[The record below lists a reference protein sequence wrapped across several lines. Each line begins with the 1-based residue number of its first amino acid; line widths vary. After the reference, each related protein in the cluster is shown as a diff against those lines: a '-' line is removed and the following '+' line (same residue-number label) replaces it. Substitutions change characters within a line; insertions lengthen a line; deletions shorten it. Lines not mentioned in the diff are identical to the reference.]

1 MRSLARPCKTAIVRP
16 ESADSFI
23 VGGQDEGTDDGVME
37 ALDPGV
43 VEAGVMRGPP
53 GCGTPRSGSTA
64 PRPVL
69 TGHGRRVPTGFRPQ
83 SGPASLAMRS
93 DSQGGGTTPVG
104 LLSGAKRTPRFAAD
118 LPKEETGQ
126 PGRVIVGRGGAA
138 CHTSRVS
145 VTILDR
151 EMYTEAA
158 AARLLRVAP
167 STLHWWLEGRPPRY
181 RPVIRVEP
189 TGSRN
194 VTWAE
199 FVEAGLL
206 RSYRREHDVPL
217 KELREFIDRLREE
230 FQVPYPLADRRPYV
244 GSGRRLLVDLQDRSH
259 LDPEFCLVAIAN
271 GQTVLTAPGEEF
283 FERVDWSGDQP
294 AGWRPHEDPASPIRI
309 NPLVR
314 FGMPSIGGISTE
326 AIAGELDGGASLEEV
341 AEDFGLDLDAVRW
354 AQSYELSQRA
364 AA

>member
-1 MRSLARPCKTAIVRP
+1 
-16 ESADSFI
+16 
-23 VGGQDEGTDDGVME
+23 
-37 ALDPGV
+37 
-43 VEAGVMRGPP
+43 VERG
-53 GCGTPRSGSTA
+53 A
-64 PRPVL
+64 
-69 TGHGRRVPTGFRPQ
+69 
-83 SGPASLAMRS
+83 
-93 DSQGGGTTPVG
+93 
-104 LLSGAKRTPRFAAD
+104 
-118 LPKEETGQ
+118 
-126 PGRVIVGRGGAA
+126 AA

-158 AARLLRVAP
+158 AARLLRIAP
-167 STLHWWLEGRPPRY
+167 STLHWWLDGRPPRY

-189 TGSRN
+189 TGSHN

-217 KELREFIDRLREE
+217 KELRDFIDRLRDE

-244 GSGRRLLVDLQDRSH
+244 GSGRRLLIDLQGRSH
-259 LDPEFCLVAIAN
+259 LDPEFCLVATAN
-271 GQTVLTAPGEEF
+271 GQIVLTAPGEEF
-283 FERVDWSGDQP
+283 YERVDWSGDEP
-294 AGWRPHEDPASPIRI
+294 AGWRPHEDPASPIRV

-314 FGMPSIGGISTE
+314 FGMPAIGGMSTE

-341 AEDFGLDLDAVRW
+341 AGHFGLGIDAVRW